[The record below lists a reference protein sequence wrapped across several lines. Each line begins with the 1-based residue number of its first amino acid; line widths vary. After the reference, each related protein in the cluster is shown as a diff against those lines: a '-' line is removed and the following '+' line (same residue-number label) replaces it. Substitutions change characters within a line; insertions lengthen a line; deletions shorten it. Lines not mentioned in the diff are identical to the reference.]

1 MDGRMDGWMDRR
13 AGGQAT
19 LHETF
24 FLLLVSWLAEK
35 TSRVKSIP
43 IVFIRFLILVSQS
56 GYRWWG

>member
-1 MDGRMDGWMDRR
+1 MVGWMGGWT
-13 AGGQAT
+13 GGQAGRR
-19 LHETF
+19 LCMKPF
-24 FLLLVSWLAEK
+24 FLLVSWLAEK